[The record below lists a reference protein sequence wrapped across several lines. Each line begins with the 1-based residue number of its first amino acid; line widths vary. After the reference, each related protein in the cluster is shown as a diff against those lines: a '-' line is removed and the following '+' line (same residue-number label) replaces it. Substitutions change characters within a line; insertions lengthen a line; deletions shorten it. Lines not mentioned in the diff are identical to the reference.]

1 MILAGADTTAVT
13 LTWALSLLLNNKDV
27 LKKTQ
32 AELDAMVGKERQV
45 EESDLKNLVYL
56 QAVLKET
63 LRLYP
68 AAPLSVPREAIADCT
83 VSGYH
88 IPAGTELF
96 VNLYK
101 IHRDPKVWQDP
112 SDFRPERFLTTNKDY
127 DVRRQ
132 NYEFLTFGS
141 GRRICPGISY
151 ALQVMQFTVANLLHG
166 FEVST
171 PSGELVDMSEG
182 FGLTNLKIT
191 PLEVILTHRLPQNIY
206 NNSTMAFN

>member
-1 MILAGADTTAVT
+1 
-13 LTWALSLLLNNKDV
+13 
-27 LKKTQ
+27 
-32 AELDAMVGKERQV
+32 MVGKERQV

-56 QAVLKET
+56 KAVLKET

-68 AAPLSVPREAIADCT
+68 AAPLSLPRKSIADCI
-83 VSGYH
+83 VSGYQ

-112 SDFRPERFLTTNKDY
+112 SEFRPERFLTTSKDY
-127 DVRRQ
+127 DDRGQ
-132 NYEFLTFGS
+132 TFEFMPFGS
-141 GRRICPGISY
+141 GRRICPGISL
-151 ALQVMQFTVANLLHG
+151 AHQAMQFTLANLLHG

-182 FGLTNLKIT
+182 FGITNLKTT

-206 NNSTMAFN
+206 NNSTMAVN